1 MLSLLFSGNKNFFI
15 LTLLQSSFP
24 SYSRARRIGLC
35 LNHHFDLQWPQATLW
50 VLVALELLPSP
61 SFTSLIGAMTP
72 WAKGTCTSIV
82 RTSTLYFNY
91 TNIQLLLSS
100 VSLGS
105 SFCSKVLLRTFCVPS
120 SWLKCEFRKGLDKV
134 GAIIS
139 NTSHVFHERI
149 HDNEFIQRLYWISM
163 IVN

>member
-1 MLSLLFSGNKNFFI
+1 MLSILFSGNKNFFI

-35 LNHHFDLQWPQATLW
+35 LSHYFILQWPQATLW

-61 SFTSLIGAMTP
+61 SFTSLIGAMTS

-91 TNIQLLLSS
+91 TNIQLLLFLCHWEACS
-100 VSLGS
+100 VQKCCCEHSAWHQVDWSANSEKDWTKLVRSYRIPHMFFMNVFMIMSL
-105 SFCSKVLLRTFCVPS
+105 SKDYI
-120 SWLKCEFRKGLDKV
+120 EFL
-134 GAIIS
+134 
-139 NTSHVFHERI
+139 
-149 HDNEFIQRLYWISM
+149 W
-163 IVN
+163 

>member
-35 LNHHFDLQWPQATLW
+35 LNHYFILQWPQATLW

-72 WAKGTCTSIV
+72 WAKGTCTSVV

-105 SFCSKVLLRTFCVPS
+105 SFCSKCC
-120 SWLKCEFRKGLDKV
+120 CEHSACHQVDWSANSEKDWTKLVRSYRIPHMFFM
-134 GAIIS
+134 
-139 NTSHVFHERI
+139 NVFMI
-149 HDNEFIQRLYWISM
+149 MSLSKDYIEFLW
-163 IVN
+163 